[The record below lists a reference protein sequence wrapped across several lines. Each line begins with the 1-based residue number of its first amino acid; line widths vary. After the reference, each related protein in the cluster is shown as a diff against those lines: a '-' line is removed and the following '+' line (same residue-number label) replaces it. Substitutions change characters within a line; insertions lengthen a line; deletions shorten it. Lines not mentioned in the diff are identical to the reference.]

1 MNQRTASLAVLVVA
15 AMAVVAVPA
24 AGLAPGGIGASQD
37 SAGDATEVEAN
48 GTNAQAA
55 ANASENASVPPGSQ
69 LTGIV
74 GVQKAEI
81 EGEIESRGFA
91 IALNRSDN
99 ASSRAAVVAKQVTD
113 LNATLERLRERK
125 AELDAARDNGTI
137 TEGEYRARI
146 AEVGARIAT
155 VQRLANRTENAARNI
170 PEAAL
175 RERGV
180 SPDAIGELGRNARNL
195 SGPEV
200 AAVARQIAGPGAGKG
215 LGRGPPAN
223 LTGPPG
229 SGLSGLPGDGVPG
242 APGSDDDNKSD
253 TPGNGPSGANGG
265 IGVEGPGVTGSGD
278 AEAGASASEN
288 GAASGSETAS

>member
-1 MNQRTASLAVLVVA
+1 MGPWVVRRSEMNQRTASLAVLVVA

-24 AGLAPGGIGASQD
+24 AGLAPGTI
-37 SAGDATEVEAN
+37 AGDQGVADDATDDGTN
-48 GTNAQAA
+48 GTNAGTA
-55 ANASENASVPPGSQ
+55 ANGTDDGAAPPGSQ
-69 LTGIV
+69 LTGVV

-81 EGEIESRGFA
+81 EGEIQSRGFG

-99 ASSRAAVVAKQVTD
+99 ASARAAVVARQVTD

-125 AELDAARDNGTI
+125 AELDAARENGTI

-155 VQRLANRTENAARNI
+155 VQRLANQTESAARDL

-180 SPDAIGELGRNARNL
+180 NPDAIGELRRNARNL

-200 AAVARQIAGPGAGKG
+200 AAIARGIAGPGAGKG

-223 LTGPPG
+223 VTGPPG
-229 SGLSGLPGDGVPG
+229 NGPPGLPGGGPPGDGDR
-242 APGSDDDNKSD
+242 GSSESGDNESD
-253 TPGNGPSGANGG
+253 TPGNGPPGEN
-265 IGVEGPGVTGSGD
+265 GPGAID
-278 AEAGASASEN
+278 AVAGAVDRIASLF
-288 GAASGSETAS
+288 